1 MRYIPMSKYSFDEI
15 VDQCR
20 QAVLRASNDTQ
31 DSSDLYTE
39 VRKFY
44 RYDTPK
50 VCKFHSMKDY
60 GSLIH

>member
-1 MRYIPMSKYSFDEI
+1 MRYIPSSRYTLDEI
-15 VDQCR
+15 AEQCR
-20 QAVLRASNDTQ
+20 LAVLRASNDTQ

-44 RYDTPK
+44 HYDTPK

-60 GSLIH
+60 GSLVK

>member
-1 MRYIPMSKYSFDEI
+1 MSKYSFDEI

-31 DSSDLYTE
+31 DSQDLYTE

>member
-1 MRYIPMSKYSFDEI
+1 MSKYSFDEI

-31 DSSDLYTE
+31 DSSDLYNE

-44 RYDTPK
+44 RYETPK

-60 GSLIH
+60 GSLIR